1 MPQIRT
7 SKGMNRFVVEHV
19 LPLSIITTKGLF
31 HRSFNTFR
39 GVWHSSVN
47 GYICQELSNSIPVAG
62 KVYHKLVGWCR

>member
-7 SKGMNRFVVEHV
+7 SKGMNHSEVEHV
-19 LPLSIITTKGLF
+19 LLLSLIMTKLLC
-31 HRSFNTFR
+31 RSFNTFQS
-39 GVWHSSVN
+39 VWHSSVN